1 MNGKIA
7 NLREEE
13 GFSRLSAD
21 YQAVLLQLNIADDY
35 FKEEERAKRLEE
47 ENSGLEKQIYSL
59 KHELIRTQMELDNT
73 KAQISGDTTKLE
85 RERETSDLVKP
96 ETERKKYK
104 KKGEVD

>member
-1 MNGKIA
+1 METDDRHT
-7 NLREEE
+7 LE
-13 GFSRLSAD
+13 
-21 YQAVLLQLNIADDY
+21 QQLELVQIPAYSNQ
-35 FKEEERAKRLEE
+35 EEERAKRLEE